1 MSIDPDA
8 SQTYGGGEMKSMKGA
23 ALIVSLALLWGSPA
37 PASDPAAQRRQEA
50 LEHYRAGQHAFLG
63 EDWTEAE
70 REFREAI
77 RLDPLL
83 AAAHYGLGQVYM
95 ATKRYPDAVRA
106 YASCRDAFH
115 AQDSDRL
122 MNEKTAEQRIEAQVR
137 ALRDYLRMLQSGR
150 YRSPGLTVAA
160 IQRTETQI
168 RDLERRKYRG
178 EHNALETP
186 PGVSLALGSAYF
198 RSNHLADAEREYLA
212 ALEVDPSIGEA
223 HNNLAV
229 VYLLMGRPDEA
240 ERRVA
245 LAEKADF
252 RVSGAF
258 KKELAA
264 AIASVPPP
272 R

>member
-1 MSIDPDA
+1 VL
-8 SQTYGGGEMKSMKGA
+8 A
-23 ALIVSLALLWGSPA
+23 ASLALLLCSA
-37 PASDPAAQRRQEA
+37 AQASDPAEQRRQEA
-50 LEHYRAGQHAFLG
+50 VAHYRAGQNALLG
-63 EDWTEAE
+63 EDWMESE

-83 AAAHYGLGQVYM
+83 AAAHYALGQVYM

-122 MNEKTAEQRIEAQVR
+122 MNEKVAEQRIEAQVR
-137 ALRDYLRMLQSGR
+137 ALRDYLRLLQSGR
-150 YRSPGLTVAA
+150 YNRSPGLTVSA

-168 RDLERRKYRG
+168 RDLERRKLRG
-178 EHNALETP
+178 ENNALETP

-198 RSNHLADAEREYLA
+198 RNGAFGDAEREYRA
-212 ALEVDPSIGEA
+212 ALDADPDLGEA

-229 VYLLMGRPDEA
+229 VYMLSGRLDEA
-240 ERRVA
+240 EKAVQQ
-245 LAEKADF
+245 AERAGF
-252 RVSGAF
+252 RVNPQL
-258 KKELAA
+258 KKDIEARKA
-264 AIASVPPP
+264 Q